1 MQRTLDLAASLVGR
15 RPGWVI
21 SVIAVVTVL
30 LGAAASQV
38 RIGVDIADF
47 GTGTELAEAF
57 DRVTEEFGSR
67 DAVVTVIVDAGEDR
81 SVLDPEGIR
90 LAAELEESVRASD
103 AADSLAPETDLV
115 PAITSWA
122 TPVLQALQVLDSDI
136 DANIDLSELDAELLD
151 QLGVTDEQWA
161 GAVAEAYDAPGAT
174 EAAALLSLD
183 ADIADAAARGGQMI
197 VRLDPGLD
205 DDERNEASLEVAA
218 ALSLVDSGDIEV
230 LPFNQ
235 ALLSAELEDVLVEEV
250 PILLA
255 AEMALILAILAIA
268 FRRFSDVV
276 SALVGVGVT
285 LVWLFGFVALAGPGI
300 LGITG
305 PFSQMA
311 IAVPILLV
319 GLGVDYSFHL
329 TLRYREERK
338 RSHEPAEASATAV
351 RTVGRALVLVTLT
364 TAIGF
369 LANVISPLPPI
380 VDFAIFTAAGI
391 VGAMVVMGL
400 LIPSIRHLLDRRSG
414 AKDPP
419 AEQPGRVVDA
429 MALAAR
435 ASARHPIPVLGI
447 IVVLAGLGLV
457 AALDLETDFD
467 QEQFI
472 PEGTRVEAV
481 FDATQELFDGG
492 VAEQTWVLIDGDAT
506 DPALANA
513 VLQAERE
520 MADVEFVDTA
530 NGEALVTSP
539 PSLVATLALT
549 GEMDDRLADLG
560 FTGDGF
566 IPDADVGAMYDLV
579 DELLGDQLTQMLS
592 PDRTTMLMTVQT
604 SAGGENV
611 RALVDDLDEAVQPV
625 RDEAEGVTAVSEEAL
640 SLETLDALTASQAQK
655 IGFTIV
661 TAAALLIG
669 YYWIARRQPVLGFI
683 TLVPTLLALPIV
695 LGAMW
700 LLGLGFNALTATIAA
715 ISIGFGVD
723 YGIHL
728 SNRFAEE
735 RERTDDAA
743 AAVHETIQHTG
754 AALVASAVTTAG
766 GFAVLTF
773 SGIEPIRQFGI
784 ITAVTVLAAVTTTLF
799 AETSALVLWDR
810 LRRKTG

>member
-1 MQRTLDLAASLVGR
+1 MQRILDLAASLVGR

-21 SVIAVVTVL
+21 TVIAAITVL
-30 LGAAASQV
+30 LGVAASQV
-38 RIGVDIADF
+38 RVGVDIADF
-47 GTGTELAEAF
+47 GTGTELSEAF
-57 DRVTEEFGSR
+57 DRVTEEFGTR
-67 DAVVTVIVDAGEDR
+67 DAVVTVIVDAGEGR
-81 SVLDPEGIR
+81 SVLDPDGIR
-90 LAAELEESVRASD
+90 LAEQLEKSVRTSAA
-103 AADSLAPETDLV
+103 AADGLAPETDLA
-115 PAITSWA
+115 PAVNSWA
-122 TPVLQALQVLDSDI
+122 DP
-136 DANIDLSELDAELLD
+136 
-151 QLGVTDEQWA
+151 GVTD
-161 GAVAEAYDAPGAT
+161 PT
-174 EAAALLSLD
+174 ALLSQDADLD
-183 ADIADAAARGGQMI
+183 ADDARGGQMI
-197 VRLDPGLD
+197 IRLHPDLD
-205 DDERNEASLEVAA
+205 DDERADASLAVAA
-218 ALSLVDSGDIEV
+218 ALDRVDSGEFEV

-235 ALLSAELEDVLVEEV
+235 ALLNDELEDVLLEEM

-255 AEMALILAILAIA
+255 AEMLIIVAILAIA

-285 LVWLFGFVALAGPGI
+285 LVWLFGFVAIFGPGI

-329 TLRYREERK
+329 TLRYREERT
-338 RSHEPAEASATAV
+338 RSHGPAEASSTAV

-419 AEQPGRVVDA
+419 SEQPGRVVDA

-435 ASARHPIPVLGI
+435 ASARHPAPVLGG
-447 IVVLAGLGLV
+447 IVVLAGLGFV
-457 AALDLETDFD
+457 AALDLETEFD

-472 PEGTRVEAV
+472 PDGTRVAAI

-506 DPALANA
+506 DPALADA
-513 VLQAERE
+513 VLRAEQE

-530 NGEALVTSP
+530 DGRAQVVSP

-549 GEMDDRLADLG
+549 GELDDELAGLG
-560 FTGDGF
+560 WAGDGF
-566 IPDADVGAMYDLV
+566 TPDADLGAMYDLA
-579 DELLGDQLTQMLS
+579 DELLGDQLAQVVS

-604 SAGGENV
+604 SAGDEHVG
-611 RALVDDLDEAVQPV
+611 ALMDGLDVAVQAV
-625 RDEAEGVTAVSEEAL
+625 DEVADEVIVVSEEAL

-655 IGFTIV
+655 IVFTIV
-661 TAAALLIG
+661 TAGALLIA

-695 LGAMW
+695 FGAMW

-735 RERTDDAA
+735 REHTDTAADA
-743 AAVHETIQHTG
+743 VRETIQHTG
-754 AALVASAVTTAG
+754 AALVASAATTAA
-766 GFAVLTF
+766 GFAVLAF

-784 ITAVTVLAAVTTTLF
+784 ITALTVLAAVTTTLF

-810 LRRKTG
+810 FRRRPT